1 MKNYPSPPQQTT
13 SRRIFASSAP
23 AADKQRL
30 FTIKKKVLVP
40 VDFSQESLHV
50 LEYSILIAK
59 TFGAAIHV
67 IHVRPSKEASAIE
80 RAGDLLLNYTDAI
93 GFLQDRLA
101 EIQEKHEV
109 K

>member
-30 FTIKKKVLVP
+30 FTIKKVLVP

-50 LEYSILIAK
+50 LEYTILIAK
-59 TFGAAIHV
+59 PFGAAMHV

-101 EIQEKHEV
+101 EIQE
-109 K
+109 